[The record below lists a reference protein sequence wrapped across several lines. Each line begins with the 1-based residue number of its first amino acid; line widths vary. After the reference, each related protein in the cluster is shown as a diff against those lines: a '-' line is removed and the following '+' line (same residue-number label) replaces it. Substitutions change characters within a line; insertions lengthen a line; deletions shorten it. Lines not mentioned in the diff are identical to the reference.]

1 MYTASE
7 KLSTANI
14 TDIMQ
19 TAYID
24 YSMSV
29 IISRALPDARDGLKP
44 VQRRILY
51 AMLREGLLHNRAY
64 DKCAGVVG
72 EVLKNYHPHG
82 DSSVYDTLVR
92 LAQTWVMRYPLID
105 PQGNF
110 GSVDGDPP
118 AAYRYTECRL
128 NEIAEDL
135 LKDIEEDTVDFAP
148 NYKESTTEP
157 TVLPSA
163 LPNLLMNGSTGIAVG
178 MTTNIPPH
186 NLDEIIDATCAIID
200 RPGISVDDLC
210 RIVQGPDFP
219 TGGVISGRE
228 GILSYLRTGKG
239 IVRIRGKAHTEE
251 LKGGMEQIVITEI
264 PYNVNRATLVTRI
277 AELVS
282 EKEIDGIRD
291 LRDESDEN
299 TRIVIE
305 LKRGEQAKVV
315 INQLFQKTALE
326 SSFGV
331 TLLALDQKRPK
342 QMNIKELIECYI
354 AHRRD
359 VVTRRTRFRLREAE
373 DRAHILEGYII
384 ALDNLDDFVRIIR
397 ASANREEAKV
407 KLMAKY
413 PLSER
418 QTDAILELRLYQLT
432 GLERGKIEAEYLE
445 LMKLIEELRGI
456 LDSEAKLMALIKEE
470 LLGMKA
476 KYTSPRR
483 TIIEAAAGEFRMED
497 VVPNEGC
504 VITVSHL
511 GFIKRTPVADYRS
524 QRRGGKGVIGA
535 ETYDEDFVEHL
546 FTASTHDYILFF
558 SSTGQCHARKCYDVP
573 EGTRASKGKSISSF
587 LRLGDGE
594 KIAAMLCVKDFVE
607 DRFLVMATRSGVIK
621 KSALSDYANATREG
635 GLIGIN
641 LADGDKVI
649 GTVLTTGSDEL
660 ILVSNQGLA
669 VRFRERDPES
679 GEELFRATGRA
690 TGGVTGMRFKLESD
704 YLDVIE
710 VVDHN
715 AKFLVAS
722 EAGQGVRTR
731 FEDYPLINRGGS
743 GVWAIDLPGFGDSAL
758 PPDVRDVDG
767 VFPYVEEGMAQLF
780 GDRQIDLM
788 GFSFGGLTAGFL
800 AAHYPA
806 RMQRLMLIG
815 IPALG
820 LFGQGRP
827 MRGLRADMTEQER
840 AQVFRHNLLQL
851 MLHHPESVDDEAIA
865 MHAANVSRDRLRRR
879 RIARGDALLHLQ
891 QRWTCPVYT
900 FWGEHDVLYP
910 GRLEEVRQAL
920 SGCRL
925 MSFDVIPDAGH
936 WVMYERAQAFNQ
948 RACQT
953 LRLPLAIT

>member
-51 AMLREGLLHNRAY
+51 AMLREGLLHNRSY

-157 TVLPSA
+157 TVLPAA

-200 RPGISVDDLC
+200 KPTISVDELC
-210 RIVQGPDFP
+210 GIVRGPDFP
-219 TGGVISGRE
+219 TGGVITGRD

-239 IVRIRGKAHTEE
+239 IVRIRGKAHSEE
-251 LKGGMEQIVITEI
+251 LKGGSEQIVITEI
-264 PYNVNRATLVTRI
+264 PYNVNRAGLVTRI

-331 TLLALDQKRPK
+331 TLLALDKKRPK

-354 AHRRD
+354 EHRRD
-359 VVTRRTRFRLREAE
+359 VVTRRTKFRLREAE

-432 GLERGKIEAEYLE
+432 GLERGKIEAEYRD
-445 LMKLIEELRGI
+445 LMTLIEELRSI
-456 LDSEAKLMALIKEE
+456 LESEAKLLALIKKE
-470 LLGMKA
+470 LVEMKT

-483 TIIEAAAGEFRMED
+483 TEIVAAAGEFRMED

-524 QRRGGKGVIGA
+524 QKRGGKGVIGA

-546 FTASTHDYILFF
+546 FTASTHDFILFF
-558 SSTGQCHARKCYDVP
+558 TNTGQCHAKKVYDVP
-573 EGTRASKGKSISSF
+573 EGTRASKGKSVSSF
-587 LRLGDGE
+587 LRLSEGE
-594 KIAAMLCVKDFVE
+594 KIASMLCVKDFVE
-607 DRFLVMATRSGVIK
+607 DRFLVMATKAGVIK
-621 KSALSDYANATREG
+621 KSALSDYVNAQREG
-635 GLIGIN
+635 GVIGIN
-641 LADGDKVI
+641 LSDNDKVI
-649 GTVLTTGSDEL
+649 GTVLTKGDDEL

-669 VRFRERDPES
+669 VRFRERDPET
-679 GEELFRATGRA
+679 GEDLFRATGRA
-690 TGGVTGMRFKLESD
+690 TGGVTGMRFKLASD
-704 YLDVIE
+704 FLQSIE
-710 VVDHN
+710 VVDHA

-731 FEDYPLINRGGS
+731 FEDYRLINRGGS
-743 GVWAIDLPGFGDSAL
+743 GVWAIDLPEDGSVKLAGAL
-758 PPDVRDVDG
+758 SVRDEDEV
-767 VFPYVEEGMAQLF
+767 ML
-780 GDRQIDLM
+780 
-788 GFSFGGLTAGFL
+788 LTAKGQSIRCPVKDIRETGRG
-800 AAHYPA
+800 AKGV
-806 RMQRLMLIG
+806 RLVTLEPG
-815 IPALG
+815 
-820 LFGQGRP
+820 
-827 MRGLRADMTEQER
+827 DK
-840 AQVFRHNLLQL
+840 LL
-851 MLHHPESVDDEAIA
+851 S
-865 MHAANVSRDRLRRR
+865 
-879 RIARGDALLHLQ
+879 IARIIETDEQ
-891 QRWTCPVYT
+891 QAAMNEPAGAAPV
-900 FWGEHDVLYP
+900 
-910 GRLEEVRQAL
+910 
-920 SGCRL
+920 
-925 MSFDVIPDAGH
+925 
-936 WVMYERAQAFNQ
+936 
-948 RACQT
+948 
-953 LRLPLAIT
+953 

>member
-1 MYTASE
+1 ME
-7 KLSTANI
+7 KLSASNI
-14 TDIMQ
+14 TEIMQ

-51 AMLREGLLHNRAY
+51 AMLREGLLHNRSY

-82 DSSVYDTLVR
+82 DASVYDTLVR

-128 NEIAEDL
+128 AEMAEEL
-135 LKDIEEDTVDFAP
+135 LRDIDEDTVNFAP

-178 MTTNIPPH
+178 MATNIPPH
-186 NLDEIIDATCAIID
+186 NLGEVIDATCAFID
-200 RPGISVDDLC
+200 RPSITVDEICGI
-210 RIVQGPDFP
+210 IQGPDFP
-219 TGGVISGRE
+219 TGGSISGRE

-251 LKGGMEQIVITEI
+251 LKGGQEQIVITEI
-264 PYNVNRATLVTRI
+264 PYNVNRNTLVTRI
-277 AELVS
+277 AELVGD
-282 EKEIDGIRD
+282 KLIDGIRD

-331 TLLALDQKRPK
+331 ILLALDHKRPK
-342 QMNIKELIECYI
+342 QMSIKELIECYVD
-354 AHRRD
+354 HRRE
-359 VVTRRTRFRLREAE
+359 VVTRRTQFRLDRAK

-397 ASANREEAKV
+397 GSSNRDEAKV

-432 GLERGKIEAEYLE
+432 GLERGRIEAEYLE
-445 LMKLIEELRGI
+445 LMKLIDELQAI
-456 LDSEAKLMALIKEE
+456 LSSEAKLLALIKEE
-470 LLGMKA
+470 LMA
-476 KYTSPRR
+476 MRARYANPRR
-483 TIIEAAAGEFRMED
+483 TEILAEAGEFRMED

-511 GFIKRTPVADYRS
+511 GFIKRTRVSDYRS
-524 QRRGGKGVIGA
+524 QKRGGKGIIGA
-535 ETYDEDFVEHL
+535 ETYEEDFAEHL

-558 SSTGQCHARKCYDVP
+558 TTAGQCHAKKVYDTP
-573 EGTRASKGKSISSF
+573 EGTRASKGKSVTSF
-587 LRLGDGE
+587 LRLAEGE
-594 KIAAMLCVKDFVE
+594 KIASMICVKDFTD
-607 DRFLVMATRSGVIK
+607 DRFLVTATKSGVVK

-641 LADGDKVI
+641 LGEGDLVI

-669 VRFRERDPES
+669 VRFRERDRDS

-704 YLDVIE
+704 FLQVIE
-710 VVDHN
+710 VVDPE

-722 EAGQGVRTR
+722 EAGLGVRTR
-731 FEDYPLINRGGS
+731 FEDYRLINRGGS
-743 GVWAIDLPGFGDSAL
+743 GVWAMDLPEDGSVRLAGAL
-758 PPDVRDVDG
+758 GVRDTD
-767 VFPYVEEGMAQLF
+767 EIML
-780 GDRQIDLM
+780 
-788 GFSFGGLTAGFL
+788 LTAK
-800 AAHYPA
+800 
-806 RMQRLMLIG
+806 
-815 IPALG
+815 
-820 LFGQGRP
+820 GQSIR
-827 MRGLRADMTEQER
+827 
-840 AQVFRHNLLQL
+840 
-851 MLHHPESVDDEAIA
+851 
-865 MHAANVSRDRLRRR
+865 
-879 RIARGDALLHLQ
+879 
-891 QRWTCPVYT
+891 CPVKDIRET
-900 FWGEHDVLYP
+900 NRGAKGVRLVSLEP
-910 GRLEEVRQAL
+910 GDKLLSVARIVETAEEAAPV
-920 SGCRL
+920 
-925 MSFDVIPDAGH
+925 P
-936 WVMYERAQAFNQ
+936 
-948 RACQT
+948 
-953 LRLPLAIT
+953 

>member
-7 KLSTANI
+7 KLSSANI

-51 AMLREGLLHNRAY
+51 AMLREGLLHNRSY

-157 TVLPSA
+157 TVLPAA

-186 NLDEIIDATCAIID
+186 NLDEIMDATCAIID
-200 RPGISVDDLC
+200 RPGISVDELC
-210 RIVQGPDFP
+210 GIVQGPDFP

-228 GILSYLRTGKG
+228 GILSYLKTGKG

-359 VVTRRTRFRLREAE
+359 VVTRRTRFRLKEAE

-397 ASANREEAKV
+397 ASQNRDEAKTR
-407 KLMAKY
+407 LMAKY

-432 GLERGKIEAEYLE
+432 GLERGKIEAEYVE

-456 LDSEAKLMALIKEE
+456 LDSEAKLMALIKKE
-470 LLGMKA
+470 LLEMKA

-558 SSTGQCHARKCYDVP
+558 SSTGQCHAKKCYDVP
-573 EGTRASKGKSISSF
+573 EGTRASKGKSVSSF

-594 KIAAMLCVKDFVE
+594 KIAAMMCIKDFVD
-607 DRFLVMATRSGVIK
+607 DRFLVMATKTGVIK

-641 LADGDKVI
+641 LGDGDKVI

-669 VRFRERDPES
+669 VRFRERDSES

-731 FEDYPLINRGGS
+731 FEDYRLINRGGS
-743 GVWAIDLPGFGDSAL
+743 GVWAIDLPEDGSIRLAGAL
-758 PPDVRDVDG
+758 SVRDEDEV
-767 VFPYVEEGMAQLF
+767 ML
-780 GDRQIDLM
+780 
-788 GFSFGGLTAGFL
+788 LTAKGQSIRCPVKDIRETNRG
-800 AAHYPA
+800 AKGV
-806 RMQRLMLIG
+806 RLVTLEPG
-815 IPALG
+815 
-820 LFGQGRP
+820 
-827 MRGLRADMTEQER
+827 DK
-840 AQVFRHNLLQL
+840 LL
-851 MLHHPESVDDEAIA
+851 S
-865 MHAANVSRDRLRRR
+865 
-879 RIARGDALLHLQ
+879 IARIVETDEQ
-891 QRWTCPVYT
+891 QAAEAPAA
-900 FWGEHDVLYP
+900 E
-910 GRLEEVRQAL
+910 A
-920 SGCRL
+920 
-925 MSFDVIPDAGH
+925 
-936 WVMYERAQAFNQ
+936 
-948 RACQT
+948 
-953 LRLPLAIT
+953 